1 MVGGRR
7 RNRSPPNGGAE
18 SGSKGNTLSSLSVR
32 PLASFSSSSASASA
46 CGIAAVTVPDA
57 SLDREVQACGR
68 GYANAHQQCCRLSL
82 VTLTAS
88 HRQHPAYSHEPAQ
101 GPQPTTTPGRLGA
114 APDAVSPYAPPQ
126 VCIRTASSSLHPIC
140 SQPQRTCDTVWPPTC
155 CVRPQTRP
163 SILTRSVPF
172 PTHVIQSNGPSPR
185 FFK

>member
-1 MVGGRR
+1 
-7 RNRSPPNGGAE
+7 
-18 SGSKGNTLSSLSVR
+18 VR
-32 PLASFSSSSASASA
+32 PLASSSSSSSSASSA

-101 GPQPTTTPGRLGA
+101 GPQPTTTPGKLGA

-140 SQPQRTCDTVWPPTC
+140 SQPQRTCDTVWPSTC
-155 CVRPQTRP
+155 CVQPHTRP
-163 SILTRSVPF
+163 AFLLAMSHSPLMSSKAMALPRDSSGRLLASVSCLGNYRSHTRSWRRR
-172 PTHVIQSNGPSPR
+172 NA
-185 FFK
+185 